1 MKRVRGAVALLPLLH
16 AVPLLLFLWARHAA
30 LGPDAPLAPDLP
42 VPVPERLWSAGT
54 GVLALANEF
63 VPFFFLP
70 LPLWLLTAAV
80 SRTRVGALVSA
91 VPWLLFLGLYG
102 ELFAPREAHLRRL
115 VAPVPLMERA
125 LQRVTGQPATPPVDV
140 RVMSVN
146 VLYANGVPE
155 TLAAFVLRE
164 APDIVFVQELSPDVA
179 TALDRAIAP
188 HYPHRDLR
196 PHPGPEGGGVWSRHP
211 LRVEETWGG
220 APDVTR
226 HSLRWQHLSADV
238 SGRRVELV
246 NLHLTPPGI
255 HLGVVPRFPVPVYA
269 AQFNAHREREVE
281 AFVPALRTLAQAPL
295 VVAGDLNLTDQTPEY
310 HRLRGVGLRDAHREA
325 GWGLGLTFPARPK
338 LFALGVPLP
347 VPSLIRIDYVLHSSH
362 FATRR
367 TWVPQE
373 ETGSDHRP
381 VIADLRLRAAP

>member
-1 MKRVRGAVALLPLLH
+1 MNGVRRTVALLPLLH
-16 AVPLLLFLWARHAA
+16 AAPLLLFLWARHAVLGAAPATPPELPA
-30 LGPDAPLAPDLP
+30 L
-42 VPVPERLWSAGT
+42 VPARLWSVAT

-70 LPLWLLTAAV
+70 LPLWLLSAAIA
-80 SRTRVGALVSA
+80 RTRVAALAAV

-102 ELFAPREAHLRRL
+102 ELFAPRAAHLRPT
-115 VAPVPLMERA
+115 APG
-125 LQRVTGQPATPPVDV
+125 TDI

-146 VLYANGVPE
+146 ALYANGSPD
-155 TLAAFVLRE
+155 TLAALVLRE
-164 APDIVFVQELSPDVA
+164 APDVVLVQELSPA
-179 TALDRAIAP
+179 LAEALDGAFAP

-220 APDVTR
+220 APDVER
-226 HSLRWQHLSADV
+226 HSLRWQHLSVDV

-246 NLHLTPPGI
+246 NLHLNPPGI
-255 HLGVVPRFPVPVYA
+255 HLGTVPRFPLPVYA
-269 AQFNAHREREVE
+269 VQFNALRRREVE
-281 AFVPALRTLAQAPL
+281 AFLPALRTLAREPL

-310 HRLRGVGLRDAHREA
+310 RGLRGAGLRDAHREA

-338 LFALGVPLP
+338 LFSLGAPLP
-347 VPSLIRIDYVLHSSH
+347 LPSLIRIDYVLHSSH

-367 TWVPQE
+367 AWVPHD

-381 VIADLRLRAAP
+381 VVADLILRAP